1 MSIGM
6 QLGEYS
12 QLRNA
17 ISFLK
22 DNGQKIVTLPQE
34 LFPGMEHNVFVVD
47 PDGHLVQLYFAMEQV
62 GWDGRP
68 RSAAQRP
75 KIDNENMPEKLPA
88 STTAYAGEVFFW
100 TMELISKLKTEEEYH
115 VKFLTYKVGKSFK
128 VGVLDG
134 DKVLDLAK
142 AAEKFGKA
150 IPSTMREIVASG
162 SKSVSAAKAVLKAAQ
177 KEPKGLYLALDKVK
191 IAAPLQDFR
200 KNIFCVGRNYKAHIE
215 EMAHAMKREVNYP
228 KVPEFFSK
236 PPTTVIGHEDNVE
249 RHAAHTSKLDYEV
262 ELAVVIGKGGR
273 NIPADKALD
282 HIFGYTV
289 VNDVTARDA
298 QTAHG
303 QFFKGKSFDTYCPIG
318 PYIVTKD
325 EFGPP
330 DGHRLTLKVNG
341 KIRQDSSTSDL
352 YHNVPKIIEGLS
364 WALTLEP
371 GDIIATGTP
380 SGVAVGMNP
389 PAFLKTGDVM
399 EAEVEGI
406 GILRNTV
413 VD

>member
-1 MSIGM
+1 M
-6 QLGEYS
+6 
-12 QLRNA
+12 
-17 ISFLK
+17 
-22 DNGQKIVTLPQE
+22 
-34 LFPGMEHNVFVVD
+34 
-47 PDGHLVQLYFAMEQV
+47 
-62 GWDGRP
+62 
-68 RSAAQRP
+68 
-75 KIDNENMPEKLPA
+75 
-88 STTAYAGEVFFW
+88 
-100 TMELISKLKTEEEYH
+100 
-115 VKFLTYKVGKSFK
+115 KFLTYKSGKSFK

-142 AAEKFGKA
+142 AAEKFGKT
-150 IPSTMREIVASG
+150 IPGTLRGIVESGNKAVAAS
-162 SKSVSAAKAVLKAAQ
+162 KAVLKAAQ
-177 KEPKGLYLALDKVK
+177 KEPKGLFTDVAKVTF
-191 IAAPLQDFR
+191 AAPLQDLR
-200 KNIFCVGRNYKAHIE
+200 KNVFCVGRNYKAHIE

-236 PPTTVIGHEDNVE
+236 PPTTLNCHDGEVK
-249 RHAAHTSKLDYEV
+249 RHAKHTSKLDYEV
-262 ELAVVIGKGGR
+262 ELGVIIGKGGT
-273 NIPADKALD
+273 NIPAAEALD

-289 VNDVTARDA
+289 INDVTARDA

-303 QFFKGKSFDTYCPIG
+303 QFFKGKSFDTHCPIG
-318 PYIVTKD
+318 PYVVTKD
-325 EFGPP
+325 EFGAP

-352 YHNVPKIIEGLS
+352 YHNVPKIIEALS

-380 SGVAVGMNP
+380 SGVAAGMTP

-406 GILRNTV
+406 GVLRNKI